1 MIQLFGGNETGVIMS
16 QPTPDPIPSPTTG
29 PLVSTLASDP
39 DMAEL
44 VQFFVEEIGERIET
58 IQTTAQT
65 NDIAGLRTVAHQLK
79 GAATGYG
86 FEPISQTASELERL
100 IDVTEPP
107 TVTQDILQQ
116 VDDLI
121 ALCKRASA

>member
-1 MIQLFGGNETGVIMS
+1 MS
-16 QPTPDPIPSPTTG
+16 HPTSEPKPPSPTI

-44 VQFFVEEIGERIET
+44 VQFFVDEIDDRVTT

-79 GAATGYG
+79 GAAAGYG
-86 FEPISQTASELERL
+86 FEPISRTASELERL
-100 IDVTEPP
+100 IDVTES
-107 TVTQDILQQ
+107 TEVTPGDPGAGQ
-116 VDDLI
+116 
-121 ALCKRASA
+121 RAD

>member
-1 MIQLFGGNETGVIMS
+1 MS
-16 QPTPDPIPSPTTG
+16 QFVPDSDHTQPNA

-44 VQFFVEEIGERIET
+44 VQFFVDEIEERIDT
-58 IQTTAQT
+58 IQTTAQS
-65 NDIAGLRTVAHQLK
+65 NDITGLRTVAHQLK
-79 GAATGYG
+79 GAGTGYG
-86 FEPISQTASELERL
+86 FEPISHTAGELERL

-107 TVTQDILQQ
+107 VVTQAIQEQ

-121 ALCKRASA
+121 DLCRRASV